1 MRPGRPCD
9 QDLTRFDSGP
19 AMASDSLFI
28 DIAEFTW
35 LGLLTVPAAL
45 GLSVVALWTSLTL
58 IGG

>member
-1 MRPGRPCD
+1 
-9 QDLTRFDSGP
+9 
-19 AMASDSLFI
+19 MASDSLFI